1 MKIFNTYNYEIITQ
15 CQFFSSMLPLRYYI
29 NQRKISLVVN
39 LRNDSMVIKQAID
52 DEMIAILNFYDCS
65 LNCGFKL
72 LKCNMWTKFEISTF
86 S

>member
-1 MKIFNTYNYEIITQ
+1 
-15 CQFFSSMLPLRYYI
+15 MLPLRDYI

-65 LNCGFKL
+65 LNCGFNL
-72 LKCNMWTKFEISTF
+72 LKCNMWKKLKLARFCIILF
-86 S
+86 HFYVCLVCLLVF